1 MKVHLMYR
9 DRDFDLDQELPANQE
24 ALIQDLELG
33 TLFRAMARGDG
44 FVQQVARTAV
54 LCGSTDPDTIRY
66 RQDILRDSI
75 ANPAVIR
82 EMYRITIESAMNK
95 KRSWLGIFS
104 RSPSGVVY
112 SAAEMLR
119 MFVGLLKQLRRIADE
134 HAAKFRSEGLT
145 VFFRTIEEELDDAYF
160 ATIDDHLEAFKFRR
174 GILLSVG
181 LGAGNEGTGYM
192 LGRPHNHKSWIER
205 RLVRDSAVYSF
216 RIHRR
221 DDHSAR
227 ALGAL
232 KDRGLNLVADAL
244 AQSADHIDSFFK
256 VLRTELAFYVSCLNL
271 YEQLAEMGEPICFP
285 VPVVA
290 DERRHATR
298 ELYDVCLALTM
309 KRKVVGN
316 DVSADDKELVIITGA
331 NQGGKS
337 TFLRSVGIA
346 QLMMQCGMYVPAESL
361 CANTCE
367 GVFTHYKRR
376 EDTTME
382 SGKLDEELGRMSDI
396 ADMIRANSMV
406 LFNESFAATNER
418 EGSEIAQQ
426 IVDALLD
433 NRIKIFFVTHQ
444 YELAHS
450 YDHGDA
456 ENAFFLRAERRSDG
470 TRTFKLIEGGPLRTS
485 YGRDLYSRIF
495 GTDS

>member
-9 DRDFDLDQELPANQE
+9 DRDFDLQQELPPNQE

-44 FVQQVARTAV
+44 FLHRVAKTAI

-66 RQDILRDSI
+66 RQDILRDSLE
-75 ANPAVIR
+75 NPAVIR
-82 EMYRITIESAMNK
+82 EMYRITIESAENK

-104 RSPSGVVY
+104 RSPSGMVY

-119 MFVGLLKQLRRIADE
+119 MFVGLLKQLKRIADE
-134 HAAKFRSEGLT
+134 HAGRFRSEGLT

-160 ATIDDHLEAFKFRR
+160 AIIEKHLEEFKFRH

-181 LGAGNEGTGYM
+181 LGAGNEGSGYV
-192 LGRPHNHKSWIER
+192 LGRSQNHKSWVER
-205 RLVRDSAVYSF
+205 LLVRDSAVYSF
-216 RIHRR
+216 RIHPR
-221 DDHSAR
+221 DDHGAR

-271 YEQLAEMGEPICFP
+271 YEQLAEMGEPVCFP
-285 VPVVA
+285 VPVAA
-290 DERRHATR
+290 DERRHSTR
-298 ELYDVCLALTM
+298 ELYDICLALTM

-316 DVSADDKELVIITGA
+316 DVTADNKDLVIITGA

-337 TFLRSVGIA
+337 TFLRSIGLA
-346 QLMMQCGMYVPAESL
+346 QLMMQCGMYAPAESL

-376 EDTTME
+376 EDTSME
-382 SGKLDEELGRMSDI
+382 SGKLDEELGRMSEI
-396 ADMIRANSMV
+396 ADMVTPNSMV

-418 EGSEIAQQ
+418 EGSEIARQ

-433 NRIKIFFVTHQ
+433 NRIKVFFVTHQ

-450 YDHGDA
+450 YHDRDA
-456 ENAFFLRAERRSDG
+456 EDGFFLRAERRSDG
-470 TRTFKLIEGGPLRTS
+470 TRTFKLIEGGPLQTS